1 MMNMIGNFRHVPAV
15 IASSRLKRYATG
27 GSYGGGHGYSGGVG
41 HPGGHV
47 TQGRGPLTNLQAGP
61 VISFD
66 PLENNPY
73 GNPITDPQFQTS
85 DPVGNEDVTQ
95 GHTSGGYDPGIGG
108 FNPYTATMIGG
119 GGLLGGGL
127 LGDDIMS
134 MGGGS
139 GPGYKGLTP
148 YGSSA
153 SAYAHE
159 LINPRVSSMDNGGM
173 VSTDTPISEKEPY
186 SFQEILLRQ
195 LFQESRFKP
204 DAVSPAGATS
214 IAQIMPD
221 AFKDGLKKGYVPKG
235 TKYED
240 LATNPKLA
248 QQFQEN
254 LMNDLM
260 TRSWNKGTDKVKQAK
275 ALAAYNMGPT
285 GLLNYLKKQK
295 AKGVD
300 IYSSLDWVDEL
311 NSETNNYVNKILLGG
326 DESYENEYTKLSN
339 EFLGSET
346 TTETKS
352 DPSGQVEFR
361 PVPDSQIPVDPENIK
376 TFKTG
381 GVF

>member
-1 MMNMIGNFRHVPAV
+1 MGSYRDMMNMIGNFRHVPAV

-27 GSYGGGHGYSGGVG
+27 GRTGAGHT
-41 HPGGHV
+41 
-47 TQGRGPLTNLQAGP
+47 TQGRSRSPLTNLQAGP
-61 VISFD
+61 VISVD

-73 GNPITDPQFQTS
+73 GNPTDPSFW
-85 DPVGNEDVTQ
+85 VGNPTGSSEAEPGRTTEQ
-95 GHTSGGYDPGIGG
+95 GGEGYGG
-108 FNPYTATMIGG
+108 FNPYTASMIGG

-153 SAYAHE
+153 NAYAHE

-260 TRSWNKGTDKVKQAK
+260 TRSWNKGTDKVKTAK

-300 IYSSLDWVDEL
+300 IYNSLDWVDEL

-361 PVPDSQIPVDPENIK
+361 PVPDSQIPVDTENIK